1 MTSVFTFNRDGRY
14 DGYAVNGLYSLIPTL
29 LELPD
34 IKCGEFKEKIK
45 KLIDDLIT
53 DIENINDPTKKMLY
67 DDNVHLKNVRE
78 VIRAMFAC
86 FNCILQKIKDENN
99 TVVCIEV
106 PETNPDQPIASIS
119 ESLDILRQTF
129 KLTSLTPIDNV
140 TSNINSQPNSSDTPR
155 SSSNSRSPSSSASS
169 SNSRSPSSSASSSN
183 SRSSSNISSITDNT

>member
-1 MTSVFTFNRDGRY
+1 MTSVFTFNRDRRY

-53 DIENINDPTKKMLY
+53 DIENINDSTKKMLY
-67 DDNVHLKNVRE
+67 DDNVHLKNARE

-99 TVVCIEV
+99 TVACIEV
-106 PETNPDQPIASIS
+106 PETNSDQPITSIS

-129 KLTSLTPIDNV
+129 KLTTLTPIDNV

-155 SSSNSRSPSSSASS
+155 SPSSPPSSASS
-169 SNSRSPSSSASSSN
+169 SNSRSPSSSTSSSN

>member
-14 DGYAVNGLYSLIPTL
+14 DGYAGNGLYSLIPTL

-67 DDNVHLKNVRE
+67 DDNVHLKNARE

-99 TVVCIEV
+99 TVNCIEV
-106 PETNPDQPIASIS
+106 PETNPEQPIAGIS
-119 ESLDILRQTF
+119 ESLGILQQTF
-129 KLTSLTPIDNV
+129 NLTTPEPIDNM
-140 TSNINSQPNSSDTPR
+140 TSNINSKPN
-155 SSSNSRSPSSSASS
+155 SSNSRSPSNSASQ
-169 SNSRSPSSSASSSN
+169 SNSRSPSNSATPSN
-183 SRSSSNISSITDNT
+183 SRSSSSISSITENT